1 MKKIIVPFFIFL
13 MALSGCSGIT
23 YNTLGYKPLEGSD
36 VSFEGINS
44 LSVDWI
50 NGSVIIEQGDNNKAL
65 VNESE
70 SEYPLYYKV
79 NNQKLFIE
87 VAKSG
92 TSSAIINKLNKDLH
106 IVVPSFLNYLYVSAV
121 NASLYLKGDVTIE
134 KGTFKTV
141 NGNIKMDHYKA
152 SESSFDGV
160 NNNIEIANID
170 YAIAEQKDICIIQ
183 EGTSEC
189 VQPEPV
195 AVEHTVNMD
204 LVNCVVNM
212 GISSKVGYE
221 YYYSSINSFV
231 TSDFGDDASY
241 KPDLIRL
248 NLDLVNS
255 SIKIKKVD

>member
-1 MKKIIVPFFIFL
+1 MKKIIPLFVCL
-13 MALSGCSGIT
+13 MSLMGCSGIT
-23 YNTLGYKPLEGSD
+23 YNATGYKPLEGSN
-36 VSFEGINS
+36 VSFDGINS

-50 NGSVIIEQGDNNKAL
+50 NGNVIIEQGDDSNAL

-92 TSSAIINKLNKDLH
+92 TSSTIINKLNKDLH

-152 SESSFDGV
+152 DESSFDGV
-160 NNNIEIANID
+160 NNSIDIANID
-170 YAIAEQKDICIIQ
+170 YATKEQKDICAIE

-189 VQPEPV
+189 IQPEPV
-195 AVEHTVNMD
+195 ALEHTVDMD
-204 LVNCVVNM
+204 LVNCIVNM
-212 GISSKVGYE
+212 GISSKTGYE
-221 YYYSSINSFV
+221 CYSSSINSFV
-231 TSDFGDDASY
+231 TSDFGNQATY
-241 KPDLIRL
+241 EPDLIRL
-248 NLDLVNS
+248 YLDLVNS
-255 SIKIKKVD
+255 TVNIKKVD